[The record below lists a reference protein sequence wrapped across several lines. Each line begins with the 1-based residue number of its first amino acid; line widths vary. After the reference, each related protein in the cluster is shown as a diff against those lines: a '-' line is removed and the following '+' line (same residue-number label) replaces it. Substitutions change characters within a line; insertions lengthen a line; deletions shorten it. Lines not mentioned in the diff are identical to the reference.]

1 MSSHPSAIILLCLL
15 EAFWRGI
22 DAFDAFDTF
31 DSSDASDASDASNIE
46 VWSSE
51 ELRRTE
57 ENYGL

>member
-1 MSSHPSAIILLCLL
+1 MSSHPSAIILLYLL

-22 DAFDAFDTF
+22 DAFDAFGAF
-31 DSSDASDASDASNIE
+31 DSSDASDASNIE

-51 ELRRTE
+51 ELRTK

>member
-1 MSSHPSAIILLCLL
+1 MSSHPSAIILFCLL

-22 DAFDAFDTF
+22 DAFDAFN
-31 DSSDASDASDASNIE
+31 SSDASDTSNIDI
-46 VWSSE
+46 WSSE